1 MRERREINNG
11 AKMKLE
17 IPNFKNIDIKN
28 IVFDYNGTLAKDGY
42 LDLKTQEKL
51 FEICEL
57 YNVFVVTAD
66 TFGTVKNQLK
76 DFDLKVFV
84 LSSEDHLNEKAQFV
98 KKIGSNETVSFGNGN
113 NDEEMLKNTAISIS
127 VIGEEGCSKK
137 ALLACD
143 IVCKD
148 ILTAMDL
155 LLNKKRLIATLRQ

>member
-1 MRERREINNG
+1 
-11 AKMKLE
+11 MKLK
-17 IPNFKNIDIKN
+17 IPNFKSIDIKN

-51 FEICEL
+51 FEVCEL

-76 DFDLKVFV
+76 DFNLKVFV

-98 KKIGSNETVSFGNGN
+98 KKIGSKETISFGNGN
-113 NDEEMLKNTAISIS
+113 NDEEMLKNAAISIS
-127 VIGEEGCSKK
+127 VIADEGCSKK

-155 LLNKKRLIATLRQ
+155 LLNEKRLIATLRR